1 MAMKTNEIIK
11 KEEPKE
17 ISLERARELLGDIE
31 LTDEELKGL
40 VDNIRIFCGL
50 VHDIYKG
57 RNGERHDDHPD
68 LNQAA

>member
-1 MAMKTNEIIK
+1 MKSSEIIK

-17 ISLERARELLGDIE
+17 MSLERARELLGDVE

-40 VDNIRIFCGL
+40 LENIRIFCGL

-57 RNGERHDDHPD
+57 RNGERHDDHPGM
-68 LNQAA
+68 NQAA